1 MRYRAMI
8 GGVILAASLCIAAP
22 FGQAQPQPGLGA
34 YPPPLGSQAPVIG
47 SPAPAP
53 LATPP
58 ALDPEKWEYCL
69 RDPNGCSVRPPGT
82 TDLLQQQNDD
92 RAAERNKAL
101 PLPKPKPRPE

>member
-1 MRYRAMI
+1 MI
-8 GGVILAASLCIAAP
+8 GGMILSASVTAAQP
-22 FGQAQPQPGLGA
+22 GQAQQRPGLGA
-34 YPPPLGSQAPVIG
+34 YPPPLGSQPPAIG

-58 ALDPEKWEYCL
+58 ALDPEKEEYC
-69 RDPNGCSVRPPGT
+69 RRNPNSCSVRPPGT